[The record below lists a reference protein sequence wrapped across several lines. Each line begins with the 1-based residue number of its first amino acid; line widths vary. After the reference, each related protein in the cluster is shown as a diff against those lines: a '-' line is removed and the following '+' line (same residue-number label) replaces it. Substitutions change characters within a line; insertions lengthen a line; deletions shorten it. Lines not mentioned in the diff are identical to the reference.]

1 MRGLFFACL
10 NAAEAC
16 SEGRRWCLQVLLFS
30 DRDHVRA
37 LSASD
42 AWAVVGNSSSLIP
55 LAARYSSIDIAAP
68 ASGVPLWADLW
79 AVPAGVVIASTLRKQ
94 LLRGASLEH
103 CRCQHT
109 FQRCDAVAPSE
120 LVWGWLLHPE

>member
-1 MRGLFFACL
+1 MVGTFLGLA
-10 NAAEAC
+10 AAETC
-16 SEGRRWCLQVLLFS
+16 PESCRHRLQVLLFS

-55 LAARYSSIDIAAP
+55 LAARYSSIDVAAP

-79 AVPAGVVIASTLRKQ
+79 AVPAGVVAACTLRIAS
-94 LLRGASLEH
+94 
-103 CRCQHT
+103 C
-109 FQRCDAVAPSE
+109 
-120 LVWGWLLHPE
+120 

>member
-1 MRGLFFACL
+1 M
-10 NAAEAC
+10 
-16 SEGRRWCLQVLLFS
+16 LLFS

-55 LAARYSSIDIAAP
+55 LAARYSSIDVAAP

-79 AVPAGVVIASTLRKQ
+79 AVPAGVLIACTLHQ
-94 LLRGASLEH
+94 PSCWRGASLEH
-103 CRCQHT
+103 CQCQRT
-109 FQRCDAVAPSE
+109 
-120 LVWGWLLHPE
+120 L